1 MSSAGEIVLRLQEIH
16 FAYQKSSPVFSGLNL
31 QVRRGERL
39 GIIGP
44 NGAGKSTLLLLLNG
58 LLKPEKGRV
67 EVFGEAISPESEMKV
82 RQTVGLV
89 FQNPEDQLFCP
100 TVFDDVAFGPL
111 NFGLSKEQ
119 VTARVRQA
127 LNEVGLSHFE
137 ERSTFNLSFGEKK
150 LVALATVLSMQP
162 EIVALDEPTSNL
174 DAIHRRKIM
183 RWVSQNGRT
192 CLITSHDLDMI
203 YDTCQRTIILNRGQ
217 IVADGPSEQ
226 ILKNEE
232 LLKANDLE
240 LPLRFQRQK

>member
-67 EVFGEAISPESEMKV
+67 EVLGEAISPESEMKV

-89 FQNPEDQLFCP
+89 FQNPEDQLFCQ

-111 NFGLSKEQ
+111 NFGLRKEQ

-150 LVALATVLSMQP
+150 LVALATALSMQP

>member
-1 MSSAGEIVLRLQEIH
+1 MNNAGKIVLRLQEIH

-137 ERSTFNLSFGEKK
+137 ERSTLNLSFGEKK

>member
-1 MSSAGEIVLRLQEIH
+1 MNNAGKIVLRLQEIH
-16 FAYQKSSPVFSGLNL
+16 FAYQKASPVFEGLNL

-240 LPLRFQRQK
+240 LPLRFQPIK

>member
-16 FAYQKSSPVFSGLNL
+16 FAYQKASPVFTGLNL

-58 LLKPEKGRV
+58 LLKPEEGRV
-67 EVFGEAISPESEMKV
+67 EVLGETISPESEMKV

-150 LVALATVLSMQP
+150 LVALATALSMQP

-240 LPLRFQRQK
+240 LPLRFQPIK